1 MTKSRPFL
9 KSSAKC
15 GLLLNILVIAFLFS
29 GCSSSTAPT
38 YLKENIPQAIQNIC
52 KEEYKFDIRAKLVG
66 ETLWLYLPVED
77 MFTALDKKDKADKY
91 LDRFNIE
98 ENKNTLEKGEL
109 KLEYNIK
116 EIPEKEKYQ
125 EYNYNKK
132 VAEQINNVIMV
143 LRRVVLSLD
152 RSKKDEPK
160 FYCLVVADIKNGFQ
174 MQEIMYYADL
184 RKVSYGFISIGE
196 YQHRTTQDLVI
207 EPKAI
212 GDKEGFYL
220 DYRNLSL
227 ADFILAQIGQRI
239 KLKFSKPEVEKNA
252 DIDKEIIKIVAYTI
266 KIYGFKDFQTLELNN
281 LATGKKTSFNTA
293 AIWARPTE

>member
-212 GDKEGFYL
+212 GDKKGFYL